1 MKMLFSF
8 FVIRAPVINIAV
20 VNQMLNVINFIPEG
34 LLDCEAYDL
43 HQVLAG
49 PTLIHL
55 PGRREQP
62 LFVSVLLHGNE
73 DTGWQ
78 AIRELLK
85 QNGNA
90 ELPRAVSIFV
100 GNPAAAKENRRF
112 LEHQPDYNRI
122 WEDVPGTE
130 ALPEREMMRQVV
142 AEMRRRN
149 VFASVD
155 VHNNTG
161 LNPHYACVRSLDK
174 HHLHLATLFSRTVV
188 YFRTPAGV
196 QTAPFAELCP
206 AVTIETG
213 RPGQRYGLEHTRD
226 YLNACLHLSRVPGH
240 AVHSNDIDLF
250 HTVAVCKIP
259 ADVSIG
265 FGDKSRDINFIGD
278 LDHLNFREL
287 PAGTMLARV
296 THEGDL
302 SLEVHDETGAD
313 VARKYFEVV
322 GDELRTTA
330 SFMPSMLSV
339 SETAIR
345 QDCLCYLMERHPV
358 V

>member
-1 MKMLFSF
+1 
-8 FVIRAPVINIAV
+8 
-20 VNQMLNVINFIPEG
+20 MLNVIDFIPEG
-34 LLDCEAYDL
+34 LLECEAFDL
-43 HQVLAG
+43 HRVLDG

-55 PGRREQP
+55 TGHREKP

-78 AIRELLK
+78 AVRELLK
-85 QNGNA
+85 KTGDVD
-90 ELPRAVSIFV
+90 LPRALSVFI
-100 GNPAAAKENRRF
+100 GNVTAAKDNKRF
-112 LEHQPDYNRI
+112 LEYQPDYNRI

-130 ALPEREMMRQVV
+130 ELPEREMMRQVV
-142 AEMRRRN
+142 AQMSERN

-161 LNPHYACVRSLDK
+161 FNPHYACVRSLDD

-196 QTAPFAELCP
+196 QTAPFADLCP
-206 AVTIETG
+206 AVTIEAG
-213 RPGQRYGLEHTRD
+213 RAGQQYGLEHTRD
-226 YLNACLHLSRVPGH
+226 FLDACLHLSQVP
-240 AVHSNDIDLF
+240 VHPVRRHDIDLF

-259 ADVSIG
+259 ADTSFG
-265 FGDKSRDINFIGD
+265 FDDGTRDIDFIGD

-287 PAGTMLARV
+287 PAGTTLARV
-296 THEGDL
+296 SNNDKW
-302 SLEVHDETGAD
+302 SLDVRDETG
-313 VARKYFEVV
+313 VEVKRKYFVV
-322 GDELRTTA
+322 IDGELRTVA

-345 QDCLCYLMERHPV
+345 QDCLCYLMERHPGA
-358 V
+358 